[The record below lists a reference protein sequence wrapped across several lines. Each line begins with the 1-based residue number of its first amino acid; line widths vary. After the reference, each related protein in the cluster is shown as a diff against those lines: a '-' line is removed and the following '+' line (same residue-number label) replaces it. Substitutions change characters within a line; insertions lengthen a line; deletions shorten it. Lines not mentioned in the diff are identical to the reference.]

1 MELFELIDD
10 LDACFESIS
19 TNDHNSIEDELA
31 ITYDRCPTCNV
42 LMSVKTNNQYVC
54 SQCGLIKENVEVA
67 DMSTI
72 TSDMNYNTMAS
83 GLRCIGSNAHRYQT
97 ILRSQSSY
105 DASPE
110 IHIRNILFTYN
121 HAIGKEG
128 AIPKN
133 ILLNVCE
140 QYKHVRTEGTIYRGT
155 ILRAILA
162 SMTYYEC
169 LRHNLLFKPC
179 DIYKWFDVDSQTY
192 SKGDKKVR
200 EMLDHG
206 FLSED
211 IREIKAENSYII
223 AYARAIELS
232 EEHSAF
238 LIAFMEYITERKLL
252 NPNAKSSTRALCV
265 LYVYLTAIKHPMKAD
280 EFRDTFKCNY
290 GTVRTISLDLFHIHE
305 ELALLFKKHNIP
317 HEGLSI
323 FSEKSKRVVKKRR
336 AKTGRIA
343 LGPSKADPSNEPS
356 ST

>member
-1 MELFELIDD
+1 MELFDLIDD
-10 LDACFESIS
+10 LEGCLESIES
-19 TNDHNSIEDELA
+19 GLLDTIEDELA
-31 ITYDRCPTCNV
+31 ITYDRCPTCDV
-42 LMSVKTNNQYVC
+42 PMTVKSNNQYVC
-54 SQCGLIKENVEVA
+54 AQCGLIKENVEVA

-72 TSDMNYNTMAS
+72 TSNMNYNSMAS
-83 GLRCIGSNAHRYQT
+83 GLRCIGANAHRYQT

-121 HAIGKEG
+121 HVIGKAG
-128 AIPKN
+128 AIPKD

-179 DIYKWFDVDSQTY
+179 DIFNWFDVDSQTY

-206 FLSED
+206 FLSSD
-211 IREIKAENSYII
+211 IREIKAENSYIV
-223 AYARAIELS
+223 AYSKLLEIS
-232 EEHSAF
+232 EEHSKF
-238 LIAFMEYITERKLL
+238 LLEFMEYTTDNKLL

-265 LYVYLTAIKHPMKAD
+265 LYTYLTAVKHPLKTD
-280 EFRDTFKCNY
+280 EFRDMFKCNS
-290 GTVRTISLDLFHIHE
+290 GTIRTLTLDMFNANKKLIE
-305 ELALLFKKHNIP
+305 LFKEHHIP
-317 HEGLSI
+317 CEGLSPLN
-323 FSEKSKRVVKKRR
+323 EKSKRVVKKRR
-336 AKTGRIA
+336 VKHGRIL
-343 LGPSKADPSNEPS
+343 LGAAK
-356 ST
+356 